1 MGSILLI
8 MLIAFL
14 IYKMRQNQKKHSS
27 TSTEQDLNTNPNE
40 VTVEEFNKTD
50 PDIQNYHFVEKGQK

>member
-1 MGSILLI
+1 